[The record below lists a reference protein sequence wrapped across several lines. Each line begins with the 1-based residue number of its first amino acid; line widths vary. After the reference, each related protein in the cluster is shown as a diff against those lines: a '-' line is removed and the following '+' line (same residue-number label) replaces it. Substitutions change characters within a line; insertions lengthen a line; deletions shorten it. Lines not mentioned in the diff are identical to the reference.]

1 MNKKTFESHMDVIL
15 TLGSIWGLSEAI
27 LGMWLQRCA
36 SVYSGAIMTGLAFF
50 YMAFAWTATRKIL
63 SLVLLLIVVSLFKIL
78 DALLLSVPFL
88 SGSVV
93 NPMFAFFT
101 ETLAFLVIIALVKKS
116 FHERWTTRLL
126 TGAGTAVVATFLF
139 PLAGV
144 FTGVPACL
152 FPSTQVPQS
161 IVTSPVAIIIALV
174 TVPLG
179 FILAE
184 KYTSATTVIGNNRI
198 GLILRYSLAPL
209 VFVLCVVLVALNRI
223 L

>member
-1 MNKKTFESHMDVIL
+1 MNKKTFKSHMDVIL
-15 TLGSIWGLSEAI
+15 AMGSIWGLSEVI
-27 LGMWLQRCA
+27 LGMWLQKCA

-101 ETLAFLVIIALVKKS
+101 ETLAFLVIITLVKKS

-126 TGAGTAVVATFLF
+126 TGAGTALLATFLF
-139 PLAGV
+139 PMAGI

-161 IVTSPVAIIIALV
+161 IVTSPVAIIIALI

-184 KYTSATTVIGNNRI
+184 KYTTAATVIGNNRF
-198 GLILRYSLAPL
+198 GLILRYSWAPL
-209 VFVLCVVLVALNRI
+209 IFALCVIVVTLNRI
-223 L
+223 A